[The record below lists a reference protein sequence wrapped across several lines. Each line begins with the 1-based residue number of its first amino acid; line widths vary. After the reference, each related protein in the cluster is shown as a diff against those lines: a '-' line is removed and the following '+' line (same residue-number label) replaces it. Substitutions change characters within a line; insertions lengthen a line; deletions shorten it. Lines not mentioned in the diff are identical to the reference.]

1 MSEIGRRKKPGVL
14 RCFPFMLLALLA
26 YHAALGAGHDF
37 MPVTTGHGYQV
48 PLLSG
53 ATVYA
58 GWNEAILAG
67 GLALLFLELLKST
80 RSAGHS
86 TLEHILSVL
95 VFIVFLVEFLM
106 FPGAGTA
113 VFGLL
118 ALMSLIDLMAGY
130 AISIAVAR
138 RDLNIAG

>member
-1 MSEIGRRKKPGVL
+1 M
-14 RCFPFMLLALLA
+14 MLALVA
-26 YHAALGAGHDF
+26 YHAAWAVGHDF
-37 MPVTTGHGYQV
+37 VGPVSSHGYQV
-48 PLLSG
+48 TLLSG

-58 GWNEAILAG
+58 GWNEAMLAG

-80 RSAGHS
+80 RTTRQS
-86 TLEHILSVL
+86 TVEHILSVL
-95 VFIVFLVEFLM
+95 VFIVFLVEFIVV
-106 FPGAGTA
+106 PSAGTA

-118 ALMSLIDLMAGY
+118 GLMSLIDLMAGY

>member
-1 MSEIGRRKKPGVL
+1 MMV
-14 RCFPFMLLALLA
+14 ALVV
-26 YHAALGAGHDF
+26 YHAALAAGHDF
-37 MPVTTGHGYQV
+37 VGPVSSSGFQV
-48 PLLSG
+48 MLLSG
-53 ATVYA
+53 ARVYA
-58 GWNEAILAG
+58 GWNEAMLAG

-80 RSAGHS
+80 RTTRQS

-95 VFIVFLVEFLM
+95 VFIVFLVEFIVV
-106 FPGAGTA
+106 PGAGTA

-118 ALMSLIDLMAGY
+118 GLMSLIDLMAGY